1 MKWFASIIIST
12 VVHAAIIFN
21 LRAPESMDSKLID
34 VALVFEEN
42 VPPTTPI
49 IKNIPTEKPKIKS
62 AKINSTKSATA
73 KPTSESTFGER
84 SDLVVAPQV
93 ASEESNL
100 GSATYEQIVLSS
112 IESKKRYPRSAQKR
126 GIIGTAV
133 LSITIGDTGDLI
145 ESEVSKSSGYD
156 ILDSEVLLMAE
167 RAAPFPNF
175 PKEFNKNKISLLI
188 PVEFQLN

>member
-1 MKWFASIIIST
+1 MKWFASIILST

-21 LRAPESMDSKLID
+21 LETQKNSHSKVID
-34 VALVFEEN
+34 VALIIEEK
-42 VPPTTPI
+42 VPPSTPI
-49 IKNIPTEKPKIKS
+49 KDLPTEKPKIKS
-62 AKINSTKSATA
+62 TKINSTKATST
-73 KPTSESTFGER
+73 KPITENTSDAESDHEE
-84 SDLVVAPQV
+84 APQTP
-93 ASEESNL
+93 AKESSL

-133 LSITIGDTGDLI
+133 LSITIGDTGSLLK
-145 ESEVSKSSGYD
+145 SEVSKSSGYD

-175 PKEFNKNKISLLI
+175 PEGFKQEKISLLI

>member
-21 LRAPESMDSKLID
+21 LEAPERTHSKLID
-34 VALVFEEN
+34 VAIVFEEK
-42 VPPTTPI
+42 VPPSTPI
-49 IKNIPTEKPKIKS
+49 KNLPTEKPKIKS
-62 AKINSTKSATA
+62 TKISSIKASTTN
-73 KPTSESTFGER
+73 PTSDNSFGSLSTPIE
-84 SDLVVAPQV
+84 APKV
-93 ASEESNL
+93 TSEESNL

-133 LSITIGDTGDLI
+133 LAITIGDTGSLLK
-145 ESEVSKSSGYD
+145 SEVSKSSGYD

-175 PKEFNKNKISLLI
+175 PKEFDKEKISLLI